1 MLSAVSPFSL
11 FSGVSITLSLF
22 HPTQLESLNSHE
34 VKVMNNFLVKLILLV
49 IFLSVTL
56 FTTGI
61 MTCEAKSLSM
71 NLQSKVNYGN
81 KPLQN
86 NGDGD
91 LLEVK
96 DIRFKILVW
105 AVKQNITERYKK
117 LDNKEL
123 EGDYLQFIEYRWKN

>member
-1 MLSAVSPFSL
+1 
-11 FSGVSITLSLF
+11 
-22 HPTQLESLNSHE
+22 
-34 VKVMNNFLVKLILLV
+34 
-49 IFLSVTL
+49 
-56 FTTGI
+56 
-61 MTCEAKSLSM
+61 M

-86 NGDGD
+86 SGDGD